1 MRNEQKNSRRKKTGH
16 AQALRDQKRERE
28 KVKGEKPMSDID
40 ISLNDNRSAF
50 DKFCESMYA
59 KYKKEKSRN
68 REKDVLSYNEY
79 RTQHKMFLRRKYRE
93 KKAAALKKKLGLD

>member
-1 MRNEQKNSRRKKTGH
+1 
-16 AQALRDQKRERE
+16 
-28 KVKGEKPMSDID
+28 MSDID
-40 ISLNDNRSAF
+40 ISLTDNRSAF

-68 REKDVLSYNEY
+68 REKDVLSYREY